1 MTDTQQSMCVI
12 NEDKTVDHD
21 NNVTISDEEKSVDH
35 DNTARID
42 KDKPVPVPA
51 PVPVPVSV
59 GCDWRL
65 EEGAGGPTERTWA
78 SETVAFDAN
87 EDENEAP
94 TLLDRLP
101 YVFGTIIVA
110 LILTGFV
117 LTYKL

>member
-12 NEDKTVDHD
+12 NGDKTVDHD

-51 PVPVPVSV
+51 PVPVPV

-65 EEGAGGPTERTWA
+65 EEGNGGPTERTWA

>member
-12 NEDKTVDHD
+12 NGDKTVDHD

-51 PVPVPVSV
+51 PVPVPV

>member
-12 NEDKTVDHD
+12 NGDKTVDHD

-51 PVPVPVSV
+51 PVPVPV

-78 SETVAFDAN
+78 SETVAFEAN